1 MIYPAED
8 PKLPYFSR
16 FLNSYNLLP
25 LHFRGFHCFNFH
37 SIAHSTALQESKYYS
52 VKEFKKRLKP
62 GAIDEKLRQNYS
74 VKEFKKR
81 LKLHYTH
88 RERRRH
94 YSVKEFKKRL
104 KHNQY
109 NEAHDRNYSVKEF
122 KKRLKPRDS
131 AVERNADCSMK
142 VSKHPTIARGVLIDF
157 ILLQSFLHPRWNTP
171 KIAWFCLCIC

>member
-52 VKEFKKRLKP
+52 VKEFKKRLKLHCSAGLSP
-62 GAIDEKLRQNYS
+62 TYYS

-81 LKLHYTH
+81 LK
-88 RERRRH
+88 RH
-94 YSVKEFKKRL
+94 IFSPLFDV
-104 KHNQY
+104 
-109 NEAHDRNYSVKEF
+109 NYSVKEF

-142 VSKHPTIARGVLIDF
+142 VSKHPTIVRGVLIDF
-157 ILLQSFLHPRWNTP
+157 ILLQSFLHPRWNILR
-171 KIAWFCLCIC
+171 IAWFCLCIY

>member
-37 SIAHSTALQESKYYS
+37 SIAHSIALQESKYYS
-52 VKEFKKRLKP
+52 VKEFKKRLKLHFTYLT
-62 GAIDEKLRQNYS
+62 KTKHYS

-81 LKLHYTH
+81 LKLDDTLVFSLLY
-88 RERRRH
+88 

-104 KHNQY
+104 K
-109 NEAHDRNYSVKEF
+109 
-122 KKRLKPRDS
+122 LRDS

-142 VSKHPTIARGVLIDF
+142 VSKHPTIARGVSIDF
-157 ILLQSFLHPRWNTP
+157 ILLQSFLHPRWNILR
-171 KIAWFCLCIC
+171 IAWFCLCIY

>member
-37 SIAHSTALQESKYYS
+37 SIAHSIALQESKYYS
-52 VKEFKKRLKP
+52 VKEFKKRLKQQVTRYIGCSYYSVKEFKKRLKP
-62 GAIDEKLRQNYS
+62 LVDWAFCVLNYS

-81 LKLHYTH
+81 LKL
-88 RERRRH
+88 
-94 YSVKEFKKRL
+94 
-104 KHNQY
+104 
-109 NEAHDRNYSVKEF
+109 
-122 KKRLKPRDS
+122 RDS

-142 VSKHPTIARGVLIDF
+142 VSKHPTIARGVSIDF
-157 ILLQSFLHPRWNTP
+157 ILLQSFLHPRWNILRT
-171 KIAWFCLCIC
+171 AWFCLCIY